1 MKTAEEIL
9 LSKGITE
16 KTKYHNYPYLYQS
29 VLEAMEEY
37 AQQKIIEEEID
48 SAIQGITDLHPYK
61 EMGNRDSY
69 SQYNEGWSDA
79 CDVLGETIKKLL
91 I

>member
-1 MKTAEEIL
+1 MKTAEEF
-9 LSKGITE
+9 LSD
-16 KTKYHNYPYLYQS
+16 YLGGNMN
-29 VLEAMEEY
+29 VTTLTPLAIAEFAEAY
-37 AQQKIIEEEID
+37 TRYISRSIPEID

-91 I
+91 T